1 MAAFDEPSS
10 GRRWQLCQRGG
21 RHRSVLLTGQKFG
34 YITHTAEYKSVRPDK
49 SAAEKMSVKWL
60 KIIGSILIKRGM

>member
-1 MAAFDEPSS
+1 VSA
-10 GRRWQLCQRGG
+10 GG